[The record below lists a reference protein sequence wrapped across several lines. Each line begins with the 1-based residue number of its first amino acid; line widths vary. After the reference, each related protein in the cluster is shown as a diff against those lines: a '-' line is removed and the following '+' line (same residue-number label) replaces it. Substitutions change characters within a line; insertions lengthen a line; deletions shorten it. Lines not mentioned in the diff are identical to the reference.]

1 MTDIQGSVMEMK
13 LYHGKKIMEWRRWF
27 ISPVFVI
34 IVILCG
40 TITMLDVCSSDLF
53 LSDLKTGYRDNVI
66 YYYLLNIGMFC
77 VAGYC
82 LAACTGAVLYAA
94 DYEEN
99 SVYMRINRMGVNRYV
114 ISKVMQTITGAFV
127 CGFAAI
133 LICFF
138 EIAVFY
144 HAPLFPKSA
153 EELMGTTDNLLLHAG
168 RYKEYIFTL
177 AVISGLCYAFYSLM
191 TLFISIFVPNK
202 KLVIAFPMILWFIF
216 QYIWIRIPF
225 LPSFMKPS
233 LIFDSTMQFGD
244 LYNMSPYIT
253 VLIIF
258 AEISVIAVVVSL
270 VFRFKLRR
278 SGVFGGVEDE

>member
-1 MTDIQGSVMEMK
+1 M
-13 LYHGKKIMEWRRWF
+13 
-27 ISPVFVI
+27 
-34 IVILCG
+34 
-40 TITMLDVCSSDLF
+40 
-53 LSDLKTGYRDNVI
+53 
-66 YYYLLNIGMFC
+66 
-77 VAGYC
+77 
-82 LAACTGAVLYAA
+82 YAA

-114 ISKVMQTITGAFV
+114 FSKIIQTLTGAFV
-127 CGFAAI
+127 CGFIAI
-133 LICFF
+133 LFCFF
-138 EIAVFY
+138 GVSIVYGASM
-144 HAPLFPKSA
+144 FPKSP
-153 EELMGTTDNLLLHAG
+153 ESISGVTDNLLLLAG
-168 RYKEYIFTL
+168 RNTEYLFTL

-225 LPSFMKPS
+225 LPSFMTPS
-233 LIFDSTMQFGD
+233 LIFDPKRQFGD

>member
-1 MTDIQGSVMEMK
+1 MDIQGSVMEMK

-27 ISPVFVI
+27 ISPVFII

-40 TITMLDVCSSDLF
+40 TVTLLDVCSSENF
-53 LSDLKTGYRDNVI
+53 VADLKTGYTDSVT
-66 YYYLLNIGMFC
+66 YYYLLNVGFFSI
-77 VAGYC
+77 VGYC

-133 LICFF
+133 LICFL

-225 LPSFMKPS
+225 LTSFMTPS
-233 LIFDSTMQFGD
+233 LIFDPTRQFGD

>member
-1 MTDIQGSVMEMK
+1 MDIQGSVMEMK

-40 TITMLDVCSSDLF
+40 TVTLLDVCSSENF
-53 LSDLKTGYRDNVI
+53 AADLKTGYTDSVT
-66 YYYLLNIGMFC
+66 YYYLLNVGFFSI
-77 VAGYC
+77 VGYC

-133 LICFF
+133 LICFL

-216 QYIWIRIPF
+216 QYIWVKIPF
-225 LPSFMKPS
+225 LPSFMTPS
-233 LIFDSTMQFGD
+233 LIFDPTRQFGD

-258 AEISVIAVVVSL
+258 AEISVIAVVIAL

>member
-1 MTDIQGSVMEMK
+1 M
-13 LYHGKKIMEWRRWF
+13 
-27 ISPVFVI
+27 
-34 IVILCG
+34 
-40 TITMLDVCSSDLF
+40 
-53 LSDLKTGYRDNVI
+53 
-66 YYYLLNIGMFC
+66 
-77 VAGYC
+77 
-82 LAACTGAVLYAA
+82 
-94 DYEEN
+94 
-99 SVYMRINRMGVNRYV
+99 

-133 LICFF
+133 LICFL

-225 LPSFMKPS
+225 LTSFMTPS
-233 LIFDSTMQFGD
+233 LIFDPKRQFGD

>member
-1 MTDIQGSVMEMK
+1 MDIQGSVMEMK

-27 ISPVFVI
+27 ISPVFII

-40 TITMLDVCSSDLF
+40 TVTLLDVCSSENF
-53 LSDLKTGYRDNVI
+53 VADLKTGYTDSVT
-66 YYYLLNIGMFC
+66 YYYLLNVGFFSI
-77 VAGYC
+77 VGYC

-114 ISKVMQTITGAFV
+114 FSKIIQTLTGAFV
-127 CGFAAI
+127 CGFIAI
-133 LICFF
+133 LFCFF
-138 EIAVFY
+138 GVSIVYGASM
-144 HAPLFPKSA
+144 FPKSP
-153 EELMGTTDNLLLHAG
+153 ESISGVTDNLLLLAG
-168 RYKEYIFTL
+168 RNTEYLFTL

-216 QYIWIRIPF
+216 QYIWVKIPF
-225 LPSFMKPS
+225 LPSFMTPS
-233 LIFDSTMQFGD
+233 LIFDPKRQFGD

>member
-1 MTDIQGSVMEMK
+1 MDIQGSVMEMK

-40 TITMLDVCSSDLF
+40 TITMLDVCSSENF
-53 LSDLKTGYRDNVI
+53 VADLKTGYTDSVT
-66 YYYLLNIGMFC
+66 YYYLLNVGFFSI
-77 VAGYC
+77 VGYC

-133 LICFF
+133 LICFL

-144 HAPLFPKSA
+144 HAPLFPRSA

-225 LPSFMKPS
+225 LTSFMTPS
-233 LIFDSTMQFGD
+233 LIFDPKRQFGD

>member
-1 MTDIQGSVMEMK
+1 MKELNLTQGSVPK
-13 LYHGKKIMEWRRWF
+13 VLLQFAVPFLIANVLQALYG
-27 ISPVFVI
+27 
-34 IVILCG
+34 G
-40 TITMLDVCSSDLF
+40 ADLF
-53 LSDLKTGYRDNVI
+53 VVGQYDDSASVAAVA
-66 YYYLLNIGMFC
+66 IG
-77 VAGYC
+77 
-82 LAACTGAVLYAA
+82 
-94 DYEEN
+94 
-99 SVYMRINRMGVNRYV
+99 SQ
-114 ISKVMQTITGAFV
+114 VMQTITGAFV

-133 LICFF
+133 LICFL

-216 QYIWIRIPF
+216 QYIWVKIPF
-225 LPSFMKPS
+225 LPSFMTPS
-233 LIFDSTMQFGD
+233 LIFDPTRQFGD
-244 LYNMSPYIT
+244 LYNLSPYIT

-258 AEISVIAVVVSL
+258 AEISVIAVVIAL

>member
-1 MTDIQGSVMEMK
+1 MK

-99 SVYMRINRMGVNRYV
+99 SVYMRINRM
-114 ISKVMQTITGAFV
+114 
-127 CGFAAI
+127 
-133 LICFF
+133 
-138 EIAVFY
+138 
-144 HAPLFPKSA
+144 
-153 EELMGTTDNLLLHAG
+153 
-168 RYKEYIFTL
+168 
-177 AVISGLCYAFYSLM
+177 
-191 TLFISIFVPNK
+191 
-202 KLVIAFPMILWFIF
+202 
-216 QYIWIRIPF
+216 
-225 LPSFMKPS
+225 
-233 LIFDSTMQFGD
+233 
-244 LYNMSPYIT
+244 
-253 VLIIF
+253 
-258 AEISVIAVVVSL
+258 
-270 VFRFKLRR
+270 
-278 SGVFGGVEDE
+278 